1 MSQSRVLFVED
12 EDLIRLIVAET
23 LIEAGLKVIEACNG
37 ESALGLL
44 QERCG
49 FDLLLTDVHMP
60 GRFNGI
66 DVALHMRSLWP
77 EVPVVFVT
85 GRPDALHAFG
95 PCGPHDRCIL
105 KPYRPTDVLAAI
117 RSCLARHVS

>member
-1 MSQSRVLFVED
+1 MPQSHVLFVED
-12 EDLIRLIVAET
+12 EDLIRLIVAEA
-23 LIEAGLKVIEACNG
+23 LIEAGLRVTEACNG
-37 ESALGLL
+37 ETALSLL

-66 DVALHMRSLWP
+66 DVALHIRSLWP
-77 EVPVVFVT
+77 KVPVVFVT
-85 GRPDALHAFG
+85 GRPDVLHAFG
-95 PCGPHDRCIL
+95 PPGPHDRCVL

-117 RSCLARHVS
+117 RSCLACPAS

>member
-1 MSQSRVLFVED
+1 MPQTHVLFVED

-23 LIEAGLKVIEACNG
+23 LIEAGIKVTEACNG
-37 ESALGLL
+37 EAALSLL
-44 QERCG
+44 REPCG

-60 GRFNGI
+60 GRSSGV
-66 DVALHMRSLWP
+66 DVALRMRSLWP
-77 EVPVVFVT
+77 EVPIVFVT

-95 PCGPHDRCIL
+95 PPRPHDRCIL

-117 RSCLARHVS
+117 RSCLAQQAP